1 MTTDLNEDPGQ
12 AVDQQQQPASSELN
26 GQEPMRRRRRPGRKR
41 KRRPQQQQ
49 RADGEPTPLPGSEL
63 SSSWRGQVD
72 DDPDSLQERDGI
84 ILFNNKSEPSSTS
97 KPVDERIRSEVPR
110 PQRNQNKNEFVQGI
124 VLRVQ
129 DNTDGEEEAQQS
141 RQVEDIRMPTERR
154 AAAEDNR
161 SYRRPYSVAKKEEE
175 EQTEKHGTPG
185 AAALKNLLK
194 QNGGLSL
201 SEILQQQ
208 NLSLDDL
215 LKGKQTALKAL
226 QNTSAP
232 IEPAVETQ
240 KGPRRIPGP
249 GRPVNAVTL
258 EGNAPK
264 PLRRNNFNQQATTT
278 SEEIKPIR
286 RIPNYQKVPKPTVEL
301 ILAPPS
307 PTDINAEEVSMVGTI
322 ASFMVPP
329 KPSEPIIIVEPTIN
343 AYADVVTISTR
354 AENSPGLRRLPI
366 APGERIKPI
375 KEVVSGIR
383 PDLHNSSIRKR
394 IQPVKVGGNLTNIIA
409 VSTTTRPK
417 FGIDLRE
424 RLPPRWGNGYRL
436 KSTPTSITNEI
447 NEKQEIASEV
457 VLNVDGAVVAPAELT
472 TSTTTTTTAATT
484 TVRTPDIIKDIVK
497 SRLLLRPR
505 IKGVYTT
512 SATTTKTTSTEQPS
526 TELPTETSVNFEFS
540 ETYETT
546 IIPYM
551 EDVDI
556 LFSNSSQDDIG
567 EIISKSEPGIDVI
580 EQLPA
585 FEEFA
590 IKAEAEVESI
600 NQLFQNAF
608 NEDDSLTLRNDGF
621 DNVNAVENIIQRSQ
635 IKDSSEH
642 VGSISIDR
650 DVTEE
655 NPSLFVDI
663 TSTRP
668 VDDRTDILELL
679 EDRRSGARLYKV
691 LAQRNMTLNELL
703 DHRQRGSS
711 QLHLAEI
718 FHNKSKTDVP
728 APAPADH
735 LDIVTAFDNFPT
747 FNLGNVKSVKPDDIK
762 TDSEGS
768 SYFTSIINIKPTDEV
783 FKEGRALREEKVKVP
798 AIAAT
803 KQAQTERST
812 DFWNFDEEEN
822 NVIDD
827 GEGATQKPIVSS
839 SRLSPLADEVGG
851 DSVDAVYKGVE
862 QIENEVARAH
872 DIIDLELSGHGY
884 KRSSVIV
891 ESAHNMPVGVRSA
904 IIASSSIV
912 GISFLVFII
921 IFVTCRWRQRRKKTF
936 NYSENFQAVRSR
948 LPILTRESGSSSKRS
963 TSPPDVFPGSSR
975 SSKINTMDPNSPEV
989 QEYLYDAMRKPF
1001 Q

>member
-1 MTTDLNEDPGQ
+1 MTSDLNEDPSQ
-12 AVDQQQQPASSELN
+12 AVDQQQQPGSSEWN

-49 RADGEPTPLPGSEL
+49 RSDGEPTPLPGSEQ

-72 DDPDSLQERDGI
+72 DDSDALQERDGI
-84 ILFNNKSEPSSTS
+84 IMSINKSEHAS
-97 KPVDERIRSEVPR
+97 KSRSEVPR
-110 PQRNQNKNEFVQGI
+110 PQRNQNKNEFAQGT

-129 DNTDGEEEAQQS
+129 DNIHGEEEAQQS

-154 AAAEDNR
+154 PLEDNR

-175 EQTEKHGTPG
+175 DQTDKHGTPG

-226 QNTSAP
+226 QNTSVP
-232 IEPAVETQ
+232 IEPVTDVQ

-258 EGNAPK
+258 EGPNAPK
-264 PLRRNNFNQQATTT
+264 PLRRNNFNQQANAT
-278 SEEIKPIR
+278 SEETKPIR
-286 RIPNYQKVPKPTVEL
+286 RIPNYQKATKTFEL
-301 ILAPPS
+301 ITAPS
-307 PTDINAEEVSMVGTI
+307 PTDITAEEVSMVGTI
-322 ASFMVPP
+322 ASFMAPP
-329 KPSEPIIIVEPTIN
+329 KPIEPIITVQPTIN

-366 APGERIKPI
+366 ALGERIKPI

-383 PDLHNSSIRKR
+383 PDLHNSSTRKR
-394 IQPVKVGGNLTNIIA
+394 LQPIKVGGNLTNVIA
-409 VSTTTRPK
+409 VGTTTRPK
-417 FGIDLRE
+417 LGIDLRE

-436 KSTPTSITNEI
+436 KSTPISITNEI

-457 VLNVDGAVVAPAELT
+457 VLNDEGAVVAPAELT
-472 TSTTTTTTAATT
+472 TSTTTTTTAPPT

-512 SATTTKTTSTEQPS
+512 SSTTTTSTTTSTEQPS
-526 TELPTETSVNFEFS
+526 TELPTESSVNFEFA

-551 EDVDI
+551 EDVDF
-556 LFSNSSQDDIG
+556 LFSNSSQDEIG
-567 EIISKSEPGIDVI
+567 EIISKSEPEINVI

-590 IKAEAEVESI
+590 IKADAEIESI

-608 NEDDSLTLRNDGF
+608 KEDDESFTLRNDGF
-621 DNVNAVENIIQRSQ
+621 EDINAVENIVQRSQ
-635 IKDSSEH
+635 SKESSAH
-642 VGSISIDR
+642 VGSASADR
-650 DVTEE
+650 DVTEQ
-655 NPSLFVDI
+655 NPSLFIDI

-728 APAPADH
+728 VPVSADH

-783 FKEGRALREEKVKVP
+783 YKEGRALREETVKIP
-798 AIAAT
+798 AIVTT
-803 KQAQTERST
+803 KQAQTERSS
-812 DFWNFDEEEN
+812 DFWNFDTDEN

-827 GEGATQKPIVSS
+827 GDGATQKPILSS
-839 SRLSPLADEVGG
+839 SRLSPLADEMG

-963 TSPPDVFPGSSR
+963 TSPPDVFPGGSR

>member
-1 MTTDLNEDPGQ
+1 MTTELNEDPGQ
-12 AVDQQQQPASSELN
+12 AVDQQQQTGSSEWN

-49 RADGEPTPLPGSEL
+49 RTDGEPTPLPGSEQ
-63 SSSWRGQVD
+63 SSSWRGQAD
-72 DDPDSLQERDGI
+72 DDQDALQERDVI
-84 ILFNNKSEPSSTS
+84 ILSINKSQPTPAS
-97 KPVDERIRSEVPR
+97 KPIDERIRSEVPR

-129 DNTDGEEEAQQS
+129 ENEHGEEEAQQS
-141 RQVEDIRMPTERR
+141 RQVEDIQMPTERR
-154 AAAEDNR
+154 PAEDNR

-175 EQTEKHGTPG
+175 QNDKHGTPG
-185 AAALKNLLK
+185 AAVLKNLLK

-226 QNTSAP
+226 QNTSVP
-232 IEPAVETQ
+232 IEPAAEVQ
-240 KGPRRIPGP
+240 KGPRRIPG
-249 GRPVNAVTL
+249 RPVNTVTL
-258 EGNAPK
+258 EGNNTPK
-264 PLRRNNFNQQATTT
+264 PLRRNNFHQQATAI
-278 SEEIKPIR
+278 SEETKPIR

-301 ILAPPS
+301 ITAPP
-307 PTDINAEEVSMVGTI
+307 PTDITAEEVSMLGTI
-322 ASFMVPP
+322 ASLLVPP
-329 KPSEPIIIVEPTIN
+329 KPSEPIITAEPTIN

-354 AENSPGLRRLPI
+354 AENGPGLRRLPI

-383 PDLHNSSIRKR
+383 PDLHNSSTRKR
-394 IQPVKVGGNLTNIIA
+394 LQPVKVGGNLTIIA

-417 FGIDLRE
+417 LNIDLKE

-436 KSTPTSITNEI
+436 KSTPISITNEKH
-447 NEKQEIASEV
+447 EKQEIASEV
-457 VLNVDGAVVAPAELT
+457 VLNVDGAVVAPAELA

-512 SATTTKTTSTEQPS
+512 SPTTTTTTSTEQP
-526 TELPTETSVNFEFS
+526 TTQLPTESSVNFEFQ

-567 EIISKSEPGIDVI
+567 EIISKSEPEINVI

-590 IKAEAEVESI
+590 IKADAEVESI

-608 NEDDSLTLRNDGF
+608 KEDESLTLHNDGF

-635 IKDSSEH
+635 IKESSEN
-642 VGSISIDR
+642 VGSALADR
-650 DVTEE
+650 DVTEQ
-655 NPSLFVDI
+655 NPSLFLDI

-718 FHNKSKTDVP
+718 FHNKSKTDVSVP
-728 APAPADH
+728 ASADH

-783 FKEGRALREEKVKVP
+783 FKEGRALREDTVKIP
-798 AIAAT
+798 AVVAT
-803 KQAQTERST
+803 KQAQTEGSS
-812 DFWNFDEEEN
+812 DFWNFDPDEN

-827 GEGATQKPIVSS
+827 GDGATQKPILSS
-839 SRLSPLADEVGG
+839 SRLSPLADEMG
-851 DSVDAVYKGVE
+851 DSVDSVYKGVE

-948 LPILTRESGSSSKRS
+948 LPILTRDSGSSSKRS
-963 TSPPDVFPGSSR
+963 TSPPDVFPGGSR

>member
-1 MTTDLNEDPGQ
+1 MMTTELNEDPGQ
-12 AVDQQQQPASSELN
+12 AVDQQQQPGSSEWN
-26 GQEPMRRRRRPGRKR
+26 GQEPMKRRRRPGRKR

-49 RADGEPTPLPGSEL
+49 RADGDPTPLPGSEL
-63 SSSWRGQVD
+63 SSAWRGQVD
-72 DDPDSLQERDGI
+72 DDPEALQERDGI
-84 ILFNNKSEPSSTS
+84 KLSINKPEPES
-97 KPVDERIRSEVPR
+97 KPTDGRIRSEVPR
-110 PQRNQNKNEFVQGI
+110 PQRNQNKNEFVQGS

-129 DNTDGEEEAQQS
+129 DNKDGEEEGQQS
-141 RQVEDIRMPTERR
+141 RQVEDIRMPLERR
-154 AAAEDNR
+154 PVEDNR
-161 SYRRPYSVAKKEEE
+161 AYRRPYSVAKKEEE
-175 EQTEKHGTPG
+175 EQTDKNGTPG

-226 QNTSAP
+226 QNTSVP
-232 IEPAVETQ
+232 IETAGERQ

-249 GRPVNAVTL
+249 ARPVNAVTL
-258 EGNAPK
+258 ESNVPK
-264 PLRRNNFNQQATTT
+264 PLRRNNFNQQATGT
-278 SEEIKPIR
+278 SEETKTIR
-286 RIPNYQKVPKPTVEL
+286 RIPNYQKVSKPTVEL
-301 ILAPPS
+301 ITAPS
-307 PTDINAEEVSMVGTI
+307 PTDITAEEVSLVGTI
-322 ASFMVPP
+322 ASFMLPP
-329 KPSEPIIIVEPTIN
+329 KPSEPIITVEPTIKV
-343 AYADVVTISTR
+343 YADVVTISTR
-354 AENSPGLRRLPI
+354 AEHSPGLRRLPI

-383 PDLHNSSIRKR
+383 PDLHNSSTRKR
-394 IQPVKVGGNLTNIIA
+394 LVPLKASGNLTNTIA
-409 VSTTTRPK
+409 VSTTARPK
-417 FGIDLRE
+417 VVTDLRE

-436 KSTPTSITNEI
+436 KSTPISLTNET

-457 VLNVDGAVVAPAELT
+457 VLNVDGAVVAPTELI
-472 TSTTTTTTAATT
+472 TSTTTTTTAASTT
-484 TVRTPDIIKDIVK
+484 FRTPDIIKDIVK
-497 SRLLLRPR
+497 SRVLLRPR
-505 IKGVYTT
+505 IKGIYTT
-512 SATTTKTTSTEQPS
+512 SSTTTTTTTTEQP
-526 TELPTETSVNFEFS
+526 TTLVPTESSPNFEFS
-540 ETYETT
+540 DIYETT

-556 LFSNSSQDDIG
+556 LFSNSSQDDVG
-567 EIISKSEPGIDVI
+567 EIIYKSEPEINVI

-590 IKAEAEVESI
+590 IKAGAEVESI

-608 NEDDSLTLRNDGF
+608 KEDDAFTLRYDGF
-621 DNVNAVENIIQRSQ
+621 DSVDPVENIIQRSQ
-635 IKDSSEH
+635 VKESSEH
-642 VGSISIDR
+642 VSSDR
-650 DVTEE
+650 DVTEQ
-655 NPSLFVDI
+655 NPSLFIDI

-718 FHNKSKTDVP
+718 FHNKSKTDVL
-728 APAPADH
+728 APAPTDH

-783 FKEGRALREEKVKVP
+783 YKEGRALREDKVKIP
-798 AIAAT
+798 AIVAT
-803 KQAQTERST
+803 KQAQTEQAS
-812 DFWNFDEEEN
+812 DFWNFDSDED
-822 NVIDD
+822 NVIENGKD
-827 GEGATQKPIVSS
+827 AVTQKTIVSS
-839 SRLSPLADEVGG
+839 SRLSPPDDEVG

-963 TSPPDVFPGSSR
+963 TSPPDVFPGGSR

>member
-1 MTTDLNEDPGQ
+1 MTTDPNEDPGQ
-12 AVDQQQQPASSELN
+12 AVDQQQQPGSSEWN

-49 RADGEPTPLPGSEL
+49 QQRTDGEPTPLPGSEL

-72 DDPDSLQERDGI
+72 DDPDALQERDGI
-84 ILFNNKSEPSSTS
+84 MLSINKSEPSPAS
-97 KPVDERIRSEVPR
+97 KPVDGRTRSEI

-129 DNTDGEEEAQQS
+129 DKINGEEEAQQS

-154 AAAEDNR
+154 PAEDNR

-175 EQTEKHGTPG
+175 EQTDKHGTPG
-185 AAALKNLLK
+185 AVALKNLLK

-226 QNTSAP
+226 QNTSVP
-232 IEPAVETQ
+232 IEPAVEAQ

-249 GRPVNAVTL
+249 GRPVNAVAL
-258 EGNAPK
+258 EANNAPK
-264 PLRRNNFNQQATTT
+264 PLRRNNFNQQATTK
-278 SEEIKPIR
+278 SEDTKPIR
-286 RIPNYQKVPKPTVEL
+286 RIPNYQKKPTVEL
-301 ILAPPS
+301 ITAPS
-307 PTDINAEEVSMVGTI
+307 PTDITAEEVSMVGTI
-322 ASFMVPP
+322 ASFLVPP
-329 KPSEPIIIVEPTIN
+329 KPSEPINTVEPTIN

-383 PDLHNSSIRKR
+383 PDLHNSSTRKR
-394 IQPVKVGGNLTNIIA
+394 LQPVKVGGNLTNTIA
-409 VSTTTRPK
+409 VTTTIRPK
-417 FGIDLRE
+417 SGIDLRE

-436 KSTPTSITNEI
+436 KSTPISITNEI

-512 SATTTKTTSTEQPS
+512 SSTTTTSTTTTSTEQPS
-526 TELPTETSVNFEFS
+526 TELPTQSSANFEYS
-540 ETYETT
+540 ENYETT

-551 EDVDI
+551 EDVDF
-556 LFSNSSQDDIG
+556 LFSNSSQDNIG
-567 EIISKSEPGIDVI
+567 EIISKSEPEINVI

-590 IKAEAEVESI
+590 IKAGAEVESI

-608 NEDDSLTLRNDGF
+608 KEDESFTLRNDGF

-635 IKDSSEH
+635 IKESSEH
-642 VGSISIDR
+642 VASVPADR
-650 DVTEE
+650 DVTEQ

-728 APAPADH
+728 APASADH

-783 FKEGRALREEKVKVP
+783 YKEGRALREEKVKVP

-803 KQAQTERST
+803 KQAQTERSS
-812 DFWNFDEEEN
+812 DFWNFDADEN

-827 GEGATQKPIVSS
+827 GDGATQKPIVSS
-839 SRLSPLADEVGG
+839 SRLSPLADEVG
-851 DSVDAVYKGVE
+851 DSMDAVYKGVE

-884 KRSSVIV
+884 KRNSVIV

-948 LPILTRESGSSSKRS
+948 LPILTRDSGSSSKRS
-963 TSPPDVFPGSSR
+963 TSPPDVFPGGSR

>member
-1 MTTDLNEDPGQ
+1 
-12 AVDQQQQPASSELN
+12 
-26 GQEPMRRRRRPGRKR
+26 MRRRRRPGRKR

-49 RADGEPTPLPGSEL
+49 RADGEPTPLPGSEPYN
-63 SSSWRGQVD
+63 SWRGQVD
-72 DDPDSLQERDGI
+72 DDPDALPERDGI
-84 ILFNNKSEPSSTS
+84 ILSINKSDPSPTS
-97 KPVDERIRSEVPR
+97 KPVDERIRTEVPR

-124 VLRVQ
+124 VLHVQ
-129 DNTDGEEEAQQS
+129 DTTHDEEEAQQS

-154 AAAEDNR
+154 PVEDNR

-175 EQTEKHGTPG
+175 EQTDKNGTPG

-226 QNTSAP
+226 QNTSVP
-232 IEPAVETQ
+232 IELPVEAQ
-240 KGPRRIPGP
+240 KGPRGIPGP
-249 GRPVNAVTL
+249 GRPGNAVAL
-258 EGNAPK
+258 DGNTAQK
-264 PLRRNNFNQQATTT
+264 PLRRNNFNQQATAT
-278 SEEIKPIR
+278 SEETKPIR
-286 RIPNYQKVPKPTVEL
+286 RIPNYQKVLKPTVEL
-301 ILAPPS
+301 ITAPS
-307 PTDINAEEVSMVGTI
+307 PTDITAEEVSMIGTI
-322 ASFMVPP
+322 ASFLVPP
-329 KPSEPIIIVEPTIN
+329 KPSEPIITVEPTIK
-343 AYADVVTISTR
+343 AHADVVTISTR
-354 AENSPGLRRLPI
+354 AENGPGLRRFPI

-383 PDLHNSSIRKR
+383 PDLHNSSTRKR
-394 IQPVKVGGNLTNIIA
+394 LQPVKVGGNLTNIIA
-409 VSTTTRPK
+409 VSTTARPK
-417 FGIDLRE
+417 LGVDLKE

-436 KSTPTSITNEI
+436 KSTPISNTNER

-457 VLNVDGAVVAPAELT
+457 ALNIDGAVVAPAVLT
-472 TSTTTTTTAATT
+472 TSSTTTTTAATT

-497 SRLLLRPR
+497 NRLLLRPR
-505 IKGVYTT
+505 IKGIYTT
-512 SATTTKTTSTEQPS
+512 SSTTTTSTTTASTEQPS
-526 TELPTETSVNFEFS
+526 TELPTESSVNFEFS

-556 LFSNSSQDDIG
+556 LFSNSSRDDFV
-567 EIISKSEPGIDVI
+567 EIISKSEPEINVI

-590 IKAEAEVESI
+590 IKADAEVESI
-600 NQLFQNAF
+600 NQLFENAF
-608 NEDDSLTLRNDGF
+608 KEDELHNNAF

-635 IKDSSEH
+635 IKESSEH
-642 VGSISIDR
+642 VGSVSTDR
-650 DVTEE
+650 DVTEQ
-655 NPSLFVDI
+655 NPSLFIDI

-728 APAPADH
+728 APAAADH

-783 FKEGRALREEKVKVP
+783 YKEGRALREEKDKVP
-798 AIAAT
+798 AIVST
-803 KQAQTERST
+803 KQATTERNS
-812 DFWNFDEEEN
+812 DYWNFDPDEN

-827 GEGATQKPIVSS
+827 GDGATQKPIVSS
-839 SRLSPLADEVGG
+839 SRLSPLADEVG
-851 DSVDAVYKGVE
+851 DSVDSVYKGVE

-872 DIIDLELSGHGY
+872 DIIDLELTGHGY

-912 GISFLVFII
+912 GISFLIFII

-963 TSPPDVFPGSSR
+963 TSPPDVFPSGSR